1 MTSTKPEMNSSSGG
15 VLKRPQ
21 MPQNSGSSGQSLPG
35 FARAQRKPATSLANV
50 DIGPHNF
57 KDHFDSDILD
67 YVTEDVRLSTL
78 QRKLVRE
85 NNTLVSH
92 ALACQVCIF

>member
-1 MTSTKPEMNSSSGG
+1 MIIDTERK
-15 VLKRPQ
+15 
-21 MPQNSGSSGQSLPG
+21 SLYNLFTG
-35 FARAQRKPATSLANV
+35 FARAQRKPATSLANA

-57 KDHFDSDILD
+57 KDHFDADILE
-67 YVTEDVRLSTL
+67 YVTEDIRLSTL

-92 ALACQVCIF
+92 ALACQVRNPLYSYLGILLVQSCAH

>member
-1 MTSTKPEMNSSSGG
+1 M
-15 VLKRPQ
+15 
-21 MPQNSGSSGQSLPG
+21 
-35 FARAQRKPATSLANV
+35 ANA

-57 KDHFDSDILD
+57 KDHFDADILE
-67 YVTEDVRLSTL
+67 YVTEDIRLSTL

-92 ALACQVCIF
+92 ALACQVRNPLYSYTYLYIFMNYFGHGRCDLLFLISDSWPLN

>member
-1 MTSTKPEMNSSSGG
+1 MNSSSGG

>member
-1 MTSTKPEMNSSSGG
+1 MEVRP
-15 VLKRPQ
+15 LQRPQ
-21 MPQNSGSSGQSLPG
+21 MAAIMKGGDSGS
-35 FARAQRKPATSLANV
+35 TSKSFRGKSAG

-57 KDHFDSDILD
+57 KDHFDADILE
-67 YVTEDVRLSTL
+67 YVREDVRLSTL

-92 ALACQVCIF
+92 ALACQVIFLKH

>member
-1 MTSTKPEMNSSSGG
+1 MAPFPFISDFRDF
-15 VLKRPQ
+15 LKII
-21 MPQNSGSSGQSLPG
+21 NLFTG
-35 FARAQRKPATSLANV
+35 FARAQRKPATSLANA

-57 KDHFDSDILD
+57 KDHFDADILE
-67 YVTEDVRLSTL
+67 YVTEDIRLSTL

-92 ALACQVCIF
+92 ALACQVRNPLYSYTLP

>member
-1 MTSTKPEMNSSSGG
+1 MSSSSGG
-15 VLKRPQ
+15 KRLQ
-21 MPQNSGSSGQSLPG
+21 MPQSGSGPLTG
-35 FARAQRKPATSLANV
+35 FARAQRKPATSLANA

-57 KDHFDSDILD
+57 KDHFDSDILE
-67 YVTEDVRLSTL
+67 YVCEDVRLSTL

-92 ALACQVCIF
+92 ALACQV

>member
-1 MTSTKPEMNSSSGG
+1 MSHDGIKGNGG
-15 VLKRPQ
+15 FKK
-21 MPQNSGSSGQSLPG
+21 S
-35 FARAQRKPATSLANV
+35 PA

-67 YVTEDVRLSTL
+67 WVCEDVRLSTL

-85 NNTLVSH
+85 SNTLVAH
-92 ALACQVCIF
+92 ALACQVKFKIVSFFHIFSKRYEGHSSNVCILK